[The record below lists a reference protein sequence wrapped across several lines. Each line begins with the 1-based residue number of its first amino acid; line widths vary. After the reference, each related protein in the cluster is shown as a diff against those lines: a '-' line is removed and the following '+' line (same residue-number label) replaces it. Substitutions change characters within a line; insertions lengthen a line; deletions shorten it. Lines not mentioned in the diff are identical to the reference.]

1 MSLII
6 FTGIDEVFA
15 AADNAEVE
23 AIAKVV
29 QDLQQRNIPLIPVTS
44 KTRSEAADWLQ
55 RFNLISP
62 LIVERGS
69 GIFIPQ
75 SDQRFATGE
84 TSTIEQYHL
93 YQLGCSYTEAR
104 AALKAVQEEITKILR
119 GFGDMDEE
127 QIQSLIGGS
136 KEAARKA
143 KAREFSEYFLTPSRL
158 EIEQLQEVAAEYGFK
173 ILPGDDLSLILGAAA
188 GEAKAIDWLTKNF
201 LANDQ
206 DQDEAILTIG
216 LGSTQQDLTLLET
229 VTIPIII
236 PPSPR
241 VPVCFRDKNWQIAHS
256 TGVDGWVESIRQQ
269 IYPSDL

>member
-6 FTGIDEVFA
+6 FTGIDEVLFA
-15 AADNAEVE
+15 TSSAEVK
-23 AIAKVV
+23 AIAEVV
-29 QDLQQRNIPLIPVTS
+29 QDLQQRNIPLIPFTS
-44 KTRSEAADWLQ
+44 KTRSEVADWLQ

-69 GIFIPQ
+69 GIFIPH
-75 SDQRFATGE
+75 SEPRFATGS
-84 TSTIEQYHL
+84 TSTIDHYHL

-173 ILPGDDLSLILGAAA
+173 ILSGDDLSLILGAAA
-188 GEAKAIDWLTKNF
+188 EEAKAIDWLTKNF
-201 LANDQ
+201 LANEQ
-206 DQDEAILTIG
+206 DKTVLTVG
-216 LGSTQQDLTLLET
+216 LGSNQQDLALLET
-229 VTIPIII
+229 VSIPIII
-236 PPSPR
+236 PPSSG
-241 VPVCFRDKNWQIAHS
+241 VPVCFKDKNWQIANR
-256 TGVDGWVESIRQQ
+256 TGVDGWAESIRQ
-269 IYPSDL
+269 IYQSDL

>member
-6 FTGIDEVFA
+6 FTGIDEVFSA
-15 AADNAEVE
+15 TAIAEVK
-23 AIAKVV
+23 AIAEVL

-44 KTRSEAADWLQ
+44 RTRSQVADWL
-55 RFNLISP
+55 RKFNFISP
-62 LIVERGS
+62 MIVERGS

-75 SDQRFATGE
+75 SEHRFGTGA
-84 TSTIEQYHL
+84 TSTIDHDHL
-93 YQLGCSYTEAR
+93 HQLGCSYTEAR

-173 ILPGDDLSLILGAAA
+173 ILPGDDWSLILGAAA
-188 GEAKAIDWLTKNF
+188 GEAEAIGWLTKNF
-201 LANDQ
+201 LANKQ
-206 DQDEAILTIG
+206 NKTILTVG
-216 LGSTQQDLTLLET
+216 LGSTQQDLALLET
-229 VTIPIII
+229 VAMPIII
-236 PPSPR
+236 PVSPL
-241 VPVCFRDKNWQIAHS
+241 VSGCFRDKNWQIACN
-256 TGVDGWVESIRQQ
+256 TGVDGWTESIRQ
-269 IYPSDL
+269 IYQQDPDL

>member
-1 MSLII
+1 M
-6 FTGIDEVFA
+6 
-15 AADNAEVE
+15 
-23 AIAKVV
+23 
-29 QDLQQRNIPLIPVTS
+29 
-44 KTRSEAADWLQ
+44 
-55 RFNLISP
+55 
-62 LIVERGS
+62 
-69 GIFIPQ
+69 
-75 SDQRFATGE
+75 
-84 TSTIEQYHL
+84 
-93 YQLGCSYTEAR
+93 
-104 AALKAVQEEITKILR
+104 KAVQEEITKILR

-158 EIEQLQEVAAEYGFK
+158 EIEQLQEVAAEYGFE

-188 GEAKAIDWLTKNF
+188 GEAKAIDWLTKSF

-206 DQDEAILTIG
+206 DKTILTIG
-216 LGSTQQDLTLLET
+216 LGSTQQDLALLET
-229 VTIPIII
+229 VAIPIII

-256 TGVDGWVESIRQQ
+256 IGVDGWVESIRQ

>member
-15 AADNAEVE
+15 ATASAEVK
-23 AIAKVV
+23 AIADVL
-29 QDLQQRNIPLIPVTS
+29 QDLQRQNIPLIPVTS
-44 KTRSEAADWLQ
+44 KTRAEVADWLQ
-55 RFNLISP
+55 KFNFISP
-62 LIVERGS
+62 MIVEGGS

-75 SDQRFATGE
+75 SEHRFATE
-84 TSTIEQYHL
+84 ATNTIEHDHL
-93 YQLGCSYTEAR
+93 HQLGCSYTEAR

-201 LANDQ
+201 LANEQ
-206 DQDEAILTIG
+206 EQTVSTVG
-216 LGSTQQDLTLLET
+216 LGSTQQDLALLAT
-229 VTIPIII
+229 VSIPIII
-236 PPSPR
+236 PNSPE
-241 VPVCFRDKNWQIAHS
+241 VPTCFKDKNWQIAHNP
-256 TGVDGWVESIRQQ
+256 GIDGWVESIKE
-269 IYPSDL
+269 IYQSDL